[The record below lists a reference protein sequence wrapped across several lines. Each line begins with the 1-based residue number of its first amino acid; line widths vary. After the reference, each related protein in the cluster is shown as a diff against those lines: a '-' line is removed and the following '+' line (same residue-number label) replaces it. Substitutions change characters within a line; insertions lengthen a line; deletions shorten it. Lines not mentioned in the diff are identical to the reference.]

1 MKLENADIRVS
12 IEQEVAVKQAE
23 RCAKAEAEALRLR
36 KELSKIQKL
45 LVEQM
50 NATGSTPPDE
60 ASATRYSAVV
70 DADNDESIGLSE
82 ALLLLFSVITI
93 GIYSPRLQ

>member
-1 MKLENADIRVS
+1 M
-12 IEQEVAVKQAE
+12 KQAE

-50 NATGSTPPDE
+50 KAIGSTPPDE
-60 ASATRYSAVV
+60 ASATKYSAVV

-82 ALLLLFSVITI
+82 ALLLLLSVITI
-93 GIYSPRLQ
+93 GRLSSFRN